1 MAKLLFDPVTYQFYY
16 RCHSEENAP
25 GTAAGF
31 GWDPIRR
38 RYYTEDPMVAMALA
52 SRGDNYVKH
61 LLADALEATAS
72 YKHPGGAAGSRRYT
86 PRTADISIAASNS
99 VH

>member
-1 MAKLLFDPVTYQFYY
+1 MPKLLFDPVAYQFYY
-16 RCHSEENAP
+16 RCRPEDSAP
-25 GTAAGF
+25 AKAAGF

-38 RYYTEDPMVAMALA
+38 RYYTEDPMVAMVLA
-52 SRGDNYVKH
+52 SRGDDYVKH

-72 YKHPGGAAGSRRYT
+72 RRLPAAADGRQRRAPGVVL
-86 PRTADISIAASNS
+86 ISASSDS

>member
-16 RCHSEENAP
+16 RCPSEECTSV
-25 GTAAGF
+25 TAAGF

-38 RYYTEDPMVAMALA
+38 RFYTEDPMVAVALA

-61 LLADALEATAS
+61 LIAEALETTALRKRPEGAGVSRGYAPGTAS
-72 YKHPGGAAGSRRYT
+72 
-86 PRTADISIAASNS
+86 ISFSSNS
-99 VH
+99 IH

>member
-1 MAKLLFDPVTYQFYY
+1 MAKLLFDPITYQFYY
-16 RCHSEENAP
+16 RCRSEESTPA
-25 GTAAGF
+25 TAAGF

-38 RYYTEDPMVAMALA
+38 RYYTEDPMVAIALA

-72 YKHPGGAAGSRRYT
+72 HKHREGVGGSRRYA
-86 PRTADISIAASNS
+86 PGTANISIAASS
-99 VH
+99 VAH

>member
-1 MAKLLFDPVTYQFYY
+1 MAKLLFDPITYQFYY
-16 RCHSEENAP
+16 RCRSEESTPA
-25 GTAAGF
+25 TAAGF

-61 LLADALEATAS
+61 LLVDALEATAS
-72 YKHPGGAAGSRRYT
+72 YRHPEGAVRSRGYA
-86 PRTADISIAASNS
+86 PGTANISIVGSSLA
-99 VH
+99 H